1 MNFEQDDVPFLE
13 QHGLQFVLDAIAI
26 VYIVVFMLMLRRV
39 ASMSFKEWIA
49 VKGNDIDDCEETK
62 P

>member
-1 MNFEQDDVPFLE
+1 MNFEHDVPFLE

-26 VYIVVFMLMLRRV
+26 VLCCGVYAVELPIEEVEL
-39 ASMSFKEWIA
+39 IA